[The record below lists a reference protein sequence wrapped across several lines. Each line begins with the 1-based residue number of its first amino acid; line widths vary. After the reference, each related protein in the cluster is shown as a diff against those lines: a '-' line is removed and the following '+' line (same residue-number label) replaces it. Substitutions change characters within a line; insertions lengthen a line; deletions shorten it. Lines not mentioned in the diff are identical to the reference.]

1 MRSSFGKYA
10 EKQLP
15 KRKRKEKPFWRGT
28 QFGYNSSQILKMST
42 LNFIILNL
50 RNIFLKKHSNKHNFY
65 VQKCVWMHYSK

>member
-28 QFGYNSSQILKMST
+28 QFGYNSSQILKC
-42 LNFIILNL
+42 LP
-50 RNIFLKKHSNKHNFY
+50 
-65 VQKCVWMHYSK
+65 